1 MRVFFDSSAFVKRYV
16 REDGSDAV
24 LDWCE
29 RADVLLLC
37 VIALPELI
45 SAFCRLQREGRL
57 DTGQYRRLKQDLLL
71 DIADAQICELAPEVL
86 RDSIHTLEAHPLRA
100 MDALH
105 VAAALRSRADTFVSS
120 DLRQCVAARGLG
132 LAVVQ
137 V

>member
-1 MRVFFDSSAFVKRYV
+1 M
-16 REDGSDAV
+16 
-24 LDWCE
+24 
-29 RADVLLLC
+29 
-37 VIALPELI
+37 
-45 SAFCRLQREGRL
+45 
-57 DTGQYRRLKQDLLL
+57 KQDLLL

-86 RDSIHTLEAHPLRA
+86 GDSIHTLEAHPLRA